1 MVTND
6 SVFWNSY
13 FVILWMR
20 KIQCRIIQNNNII
33 ILNFPAL
40 PSAKSKRAGIFINF
54 LWFCIPSFFIN
65 TLLPI
70 TFLVEGE
77 NWKKREVNPPCIYIE
92 HRCLIF
98 PNIFAEIFFGDLSDI
113 FFFLPIIWT
122 NVGCKKCNLSIQY
135 ILPSTQ
141 KGCHMAKNG
150 Q

>member
-1 MVTND
+1 MAD
-6 SVFWNSY
+6 AGWGWLSKIGQMFDQ
-13 FVILWMR
+13 ILIDYCNP
-20 KIQCRIIQNNNII
+20 K
-33 ILNFPAL
+33 
-40 PSAKSKRAGIFINF
+40 
-54 LWFCIPSFFIN
+54 
-65 TLLPI
+65 
-70 TFLVEGE
+70 TFLVGGE
-77 NWKKREVNPPCIYIE
+77 TGKKGSQSIYGE